1 MEEYSRKEGIE
12 ARISGVRSPQAR
24 KGEEG
29 MVAWAQ
35 RVMMV
40 QERRTWALETSET
53 GLEFR

>member
-1 MEEYSRKEGIE
+1 MEEYSREEGIE
-12 ARISGVRSPQAR
+12 AQISGVRSPQAR